1 MAQVDVEVNGH
12 VYKVACE
19 NGQEPRL
26 AELARHFDR
35 QVARLAGELG
45 QIGEAR
51 LLLLAAL
58 TVCDELYETRR
69 RLADEERASAS
80 LDPATAGGAARVI
93 AEATERVAAMTQK
106 AARG

>member
-19 NGQEPRL
+19 NGQEQRL
-26 AELARHFDR
+26 AEIGRYFDR
-35 QVARLAGELG
+35 EVVRLAGELG

-58 TVCDELYETRR
+58 TVCDDLFETRR
-69 RLADEERASAS
+69 RLAEEERAGAR
-80 LDPATAGGAARVI
+80 LGPETEGGAARLI
-93 AEATERVAAMTQK
+93 TQAAERVAEMTRR
-106 AARG
+106 AAKG

>member
-1 MAQVDVEVNGH
+1 MAGVDIEVNGH

-19 NGQEPRL
+19 NGQEQRL
-26 AELARHFDR
+26 AELGRYFDR
-35 QVARLAGELG
+35 LVGRLAGELG

-58 TVCDELYETRR
+58 TVCDELFETRR
-69 RLADEERASAS
+69 RLADEERAGANLDAS
-80 LDPATAGGAARVI
+80 TAGGAARII
-93 AEATERVAAMTQK
+93 AEAAERVAQMAQK